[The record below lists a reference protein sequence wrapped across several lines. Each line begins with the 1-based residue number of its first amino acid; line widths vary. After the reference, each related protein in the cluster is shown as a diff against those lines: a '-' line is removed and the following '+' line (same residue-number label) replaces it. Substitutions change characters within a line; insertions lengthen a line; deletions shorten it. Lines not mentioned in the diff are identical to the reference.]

1 MSYLI
6 VTTYNDPDKADQ
18 VREALRS
25 QEHSGRIS
33 LDDSA
38 VIVKDQ
44 AGKIH
49 VTNQVD
55 RGIKV
60 GAAGGGF
67 LGLLIGGLLFPF
79 AGLLI
84 GAVGGAVV
92 GHFMD
97 KGVDQS
103 FVKDVSNELTPGS
116 SALFILVRDGDPG
129 AVVSTLQYFQG
140 KVYQTTLDSETEE
153 TLRRAMK

>member
-6 VTTYNDPDKADQ
+6 VTTYNDPDKAEQ
-18 VREALRS
+18 VREAIRT
-25 QEHSGRIS
+25 QEHGGRIS

-44 AGKIH
+44 EGKIH

-55 RGIKV
+55 RGTKV

-67 LGLLIGGLLFPF
+67 LGLLIGSLLFPF